1 MAEKEQSFKERL
13 KGRMSRIQKPE
24 KKRNPIKKDHSKG
37 IAFLVWSMLGTIVFL
52 SILTILL
59 SVNTRSALNDIN
71 AHLFSDEETKE
82 DSDFS
87 VEGAKYFLA
96 GFINEYVN
104 VNSEPERIEER
115 KNNLK
120 SYMVQSSELQDDTH
134 PLYDLSGLKGER
146 ILNES
151 TLFDVKEKEAYK
163 LFQYRVKMMNLV
175 EWEEEVE
182 VEKDDGDDDKK
193 TEIEIVKKTD
203 EKEQTLLLNIPVV
216 SENGAFA
223 VAAAP
228 YFSEVYSL
236 KGEITEENEEN
247 DQVGDEYTG
256 EELESLQAFLV
267 DFFERYATEPKEEL
281 SYIMAE
287 PESLNGAF
295 VLDELLNVKVYQT
308 ETGFKVN
315 AEVRFYEEMIN
326 MPYVIDA
333 EMDIENREGVYYV
346 KKMDFE

>member
-71 AHLFSDEETKE
+71 AHLVSDEETKE

-134 PLYDLSGLKGER
+134 PLYDLSGLEGER
-146 ILNES
+146 ILSES
-151 TLFDVKEKEAYK
+151 TLFDVKEEETYK
-163 LFQYRVKMMNLV
+163 LFQYRIKMTNRV
-175 EWEEEVE
+175 EWEEEIE
-182 VEKDDGDDDKK
+182 VENDDEDEDDKK
-193 TEIEIVKKTD
+193 TEIVKKTD

-236 KGEITEENEEN
+236 KGEITAENEESESAE
-247 DQVGDEYTG
+247 EYAG

-267 DFFERYATEPKEEL
+267 DFFERYASESKGEL
-281 SYIMAE
+281 SYMMAE

-295 VLDELLNVKVYQT
+295 VLDELLDARIFETK
-308 ETGFKVN
+308 TGFVVN
-315 AEVRFYEEMIN
+315 ADVRFHEEMTK
-326 MPYVIDA
+326 MPYVINTVM
-333 EMDIENREGVYYV
+333 EIENREGNYYV

>member
-24 KKRNPIKKDHSKG
+24 KKKSPVRKDHSKG

-52 SILTILL
+52 SVLTILL
-59 SVNTRSALNDIN
+59 SVNTRSALNDIS
-71 AHLFSDEETKE
+71 AHLFSEEDTKQ

-87 VEGAKYFLA
+87 IEGAKYFLS
-96 GFINEYVN
+96 GFVHEYVN
-104 VNSEPERIEER
+104 VDDTPERIEER

-134 PLYDLSGLKGER
+134 PLYDLSGLEGER

-151 TLFDVKEKEAYK
+151 TLFDVKEEEAYK
-163 LFQYRVKMMNLV
+163 LFQYRVKMSNRI
-175 EWEEEVE
+175 EWEEEIE
-182 VEKDDGDDDKK
+182 VENDDEEDDKK
-193 TEIEIVKKTD
+193 TEIVTKND

-236 KGEITEENEEN
+236 KGEITSENAESESAEE
-247 DQVGDEYTG
+247 YAG

-267 DFFERYATEPKEEL
+267 DFFERYASEPKEEL
-281 SYIMAE
+281 SYMMAE

-295 VLDELLNVKVYQT
+295 VLDELTSIKTYET
-308 ETGFKVN
+308 KTGFLVN
-315 AEVRFYEEMIN
+315 AEVKFFEEMTN
-326 MPYVIDA
+326 MPYVVFA

-346 KKMDFE
+346 KEINFD

>member
-37 IAFLVWSMLGTIVFL
+37 VAFLVWSMLGTIVFL

-59 SVNTRSALNDIN
+59 SVNTRSELNETN
-71 AHLFSDEETKE
+71 AKISSEEETNE

-87 VEGAKYFLA
+87 IEGAKYFLA

-104 VNSEPERIEER
+104 VNGEPERIEER
-115 KNNLK
+115 KDNLK
-120 SYMVQSSELQDDTH
+120 SYMVQSSDLQEDSH
-134 PLYDLSGLKGER
+134 PVYDVSGLKGER
-146 ILNES
+146 VLNES
-151 TLFDVKEKEAYK
+151 TLFDVKEQEAYK
-163 LFQYRVKMMNLV
+163 LFQYRVKMTNRV
-175 EWEEEVE
+175 EWEEEIE
-182 VEKDDGDDDKK
+182 VESDDEDDDDKK
-193 TEIEIVKKTD
+193 TEIVTKND

-216 SENGAFA
+216 SEGGSFA

-236 KGEITEENEEN
+236 KGEIERENKESDSAEE
-247 DQVGDEYTG
+247 YAG
-256 EELESLQAFLV
+256 EELESLQVFLV
-267 DFFERYATEPKEEL
+267 DFFERYAAEPKEEL

-295 VLDELLNVKVYQT
+295 VLDELTSIKTYET
-308 ETGFKVN
+308 KTGFLVN
-315 AEVRFYEEMIN
+315 AEVRFFEEMTN
-326 MPYVIDA
+326 MPYVVFA

-346 KKMDFE
+346 KEINFN

>member
-24 KKRNPIKKDHSKG
+24 KKKSPVRKDHSKG
-37 IAFLVWSMLGTIVFL
+37 VAFLVWSMLGTIVFL
-52 SILTILL
+52 SVLTILL

-71 AHLFSDEETKE
+71 AHLFSEEDTKQ

-87 VEGAKYFLA
+87 IEGAKYFLS
-96 GFINEYVN
+96 GFVHEYVN
-104 VNSEPERIEER
+104 VDDTPERIEER

-134 PLYDLSGLKGER
+134 PFYDLSGLEGER

-151 TLFDVKEKEAYK
+151 TLFDVKEEEAYK
-163 LFQYRVKMMNLV
+163 LFQYRVKMSNRI
-175 EWEEEVE
+175 EWEEEIE
-182 VEKDDGDDDKK
+182 VENDDEEDDKK
-193 TEIEIVKKTD
+193 TEIVTKND

-236 KGEITEENEEN
+236 KGEITSENEESESAE
-247 DQVGDEYTG
+247 EYAG

-267 DFFERYATEPKEEL
+267 DFFERYASEPKEEL
-281 SYIMAE
+281 SYMMAE

-295 VLDELLNVKVYQT
+295 VLDELTSIKTYET
-308 ETGFKVN
+308 KTGFLVN
-315 AEVRFYEEMIN
+315 AEVKFFEEMTN
-326 MPYVIDA
+326 MPYVVFA

-346 KKMDFE
+346 KEINFN

>member
-24 KKRNPIKKDHSKG
+24 KKKSSVRKDHSKG

-52 SILTILL
+52 SVLTILL

-71 AHLFSDEETKE
+71 AHLFSDEENKE

-87 VEGAKYFLA
+87 IEGAKYFLS
-96 GFINEYVN
+96 GFVNEYVN
-104 VNSEPERIEER
+104 VDDTPERIEER

-120 SYMVQSSELQDDTH
+120 SYMVQSDLQEDSH
-134 PLYDLSGLKGER
+134 PVYDVSGLEGER
-146 ILNES
+146 ILNEA
-151 TLFDVKEKEAYK
+151 TLFDVKEEETYT
-163 LFQYRVKMMNLV
+163 LFQYRVKMSNRV
-175 EWEEEVE
+175 EWEEEIE
-182 VEKDDGDDDKK
+182 VENDDEDDDDKK
-193 TEIEIVKKTD
+193 TEIVTKND
-203 EKEQTLLLNIPVV
+203 EKEQTLLLNVPVV
-216 SENGAFA
+216 SEDGSFA

-236 KGEITEENEEN
+236 KGEIERENKESDSAEE
-247 DQVGDEYTG
+247 YAG

-295 VLDELLNVKVYQT
+295 VLDELLDVKTYQT

-315 AEVRFYEEMIN
+315 AKVRFYEEMTN
-326 MPYVIDA
+326 MPYVIDV
-333 EMDIENREGVYYV
+333 EMEIENREGVYYV